1 MNTNAIKLRFSSWVN
16 LEVIKSP
23 ALSKA
28 LGISIFIILTSLGA
42 FVYIPLPFTPVPITL
57 QTFFVILSGAF
68 LGPWAGSASQ
78 AGYLTLGALGL
89 PIFSGGRGGII
100 HLLGPSGGYI
110 WGFILASWVAGKV
123 VYGKKRTPCA
133 LFSYFLLGIF
143 IIYLFGIAQLLF
155 FVRKDFSTLFRLGVL
170 PFILPDIFKAFFA
183 VLVFAKVKK

>member
-68 LGPWAGSASQ
+68 MGPWAGSASQ

-100 HLLGPSGGYI
+100 HLLGPTGGYI
-110 WGFILASWVAGKV
+110 WGFILASWMVGELTA
-123 VYGKKRTPCA
+123 GKKRNIFA
-133 LFSYFLLGIF
+133 LYGIFLLGISAVYF
-143 IIYLFGIAQLLF
+143 CGVMQLSLFTRENLWLAF
-155 FVRKDFSTLFRLGVL
+155 KLGVL